1 MSTTNKV
8 DYQRPEVTEH
18 LPDWDKVDDV
28 VEGERTVKAKTTVYL
43 PRPNPTDDSPENGA
57 RYTQYVER
65 AVFVNF
71 TSRTLEGLIGIAF
84 KSGPDIE
91 VPTSMDFILTDTDGA
106 GGGIENQS
114 HRLLKIL
121 MKTGRSGLLVDFPV
135 ANEAI
140 SKKQQVDENIHA
152 TITVHQA
159 KSIINWRLD
168 EKQNLTLVV
177 IREMV
182 EEPDGFGVTMIE
194 QWRELS
200 IGGLMTV
207 DEGENAHD
215 RYVVRIWRKNTTGDT
230 QEFFIWDE
238 RTPKDAA
245 GNEWAVIPFTFV
257 GAVDNNSEVDKAPL
271 QDLGDL
277 NIAHYR
283 NSADYEESAFFMGQ
297 PWLTVSGLDEH
308 WADKYFK
315 DGTYVGSRAVTL
327 LPEGGAAKIL
337 QAKANT
343 LAGEA
348 MVKKETQMIALGA
361 KLLTRGEA
369 VKTVEQ
375 SRSEIAAVHSVLS
388 LAATNM
394 ALAYTVALGWVAMFT
409 RGANDAVSYI
419 MPTDYTEIT
428 ADPAFITAVR
438 ETWQGGGIPA
448 SDKNAAYREI
458 RLIHPEKTDEEIAAE
473 LESEGGGLELDE

>member
-1 MSTTNKV
+1 MTNQV
-8 DYQRPEVTEH
+8 DYQRPEVTKH
-18 LPDWDKVDDV
+18 IPLWDKVDDV
-28 VEGERTVKAKTTVYL
+28 VEGEPAVKAKTTVYL
-43 PRPNPTDDSPENGA
+43 PKPNPTDASPENVT
-57 RYTQYVER
+57 RYKQYVER

-71 TSRTLEGLIGIAF
+71 TSRTLENLIGVAF

-91 VPTSMDFILTDTDGA
+91 VPKSMDFILTDTDGA

-121 MKTGRSGLLVDFPV
+121 LKNGRSGLLVDFPK
-135 ANEAI
+135 AGDSI
-140 SKKQQVDENIHA
+140 SKAEQLKDNIHA

-168 EKQNLTLVV
+168 EQQNLTLVV
-177 IREMV
+177 IHEMV
-182 EEPDGFGVTMIE
+182 EEPDGFGVDMIE

-200 IGGLMTV
+200 ISGLLNT
-207 DEGENAHD
+207 DEGESTHD
-215 RYVVRIWRKNTTGDT
+215 RYVVRIWRRNETGDKG
-230 QEFFIWDE
+230 EFFIWDE
-238 RTPKDAA
+238 RTPTDAE
-245 GNEWAVIPFTFV
+245 GNEWDVIPFTFC
-257 GAVDNNSEVDKAPL
+257 GAIDNNSEVDKAPL
-271 QDLGDL
+271 QDIGDL

-297 PWLTVSGLDEH
+297 PWLTVAGLDEN

-327 LPEGGAAKIL
+327 LPEGGSAQIL
-337 QAKANT
+337 QAEANT

-348 MVKKETQMIALGA
+348 MGKKETQMIALGA

-394 ALAYTVALGWVAMFT
+394 ALAYTVALGWVSMYT
-409 RGANDAVSYI
+409 SGADGDISYI

-428 ADPAFITAVR
+428 ADPNFINSVLAA
-438 ETWQGGGIPA
+438 WHGGGIPE
-448 SDKNAAYREI
+448 SDKNSAYREI
-458 RLIHPEKTDEEIAAE
+458 RLIHPEKTDEQIADEIEA
-473 LESEGGGLELDE
+473 EGGGLELDA